1 MAEITTE
8 NDQSRDSFYS
18 DKLYDFHEY
27 CIKFP
32 RMKSDRIMEISESI
46 VEYGQQ
52 EDIILLD
59 GLILDGRH
67 LWWACKAAGK
77 TSRFRN
83 YDSNLHPWIYVKIKN
98 LHRRDLTTAQRA
110 TLALEDLKIEKEI
123 AKERQMQTRFKNKN
137 ELQKNNEKDT
147 VGHPGSPTVTN
158 IKKGRAVDIVA
169 KEWRI
174 SSKSLRKA
182 DEISKI
188 AEQNPFIKKYW
199 ERAQNDGIPLE
210 EIYRTIRKALDIHNS
225 KRWEPHQDLN
235 NAIKIYEAGK
245 SNPDVKEQL
254 EKVEKGEISL
264 EVVNQN
270 VNKME
275 SLNKSIR
282 QHSVDNFIKAG
293 KKFEA
298 EELKNNKKRE
308 ELQKLEVKTS
318 KNIKVLDTSGQ
329 DSTERK
335 YICKECPKATVMAI
349 GYICEKCGYFN
360 FISKVLCDDDMT
372 NGSRKLRDP
381 NLEICE
387 NSPDY
392 ELIVKSQVARS

>member
-8 NDQSRDSFYS
+8 NDQARGSFYS

-46 VEYGQQ
+46 VKFGQQ
-52 EDIILLD
+52 DDIVLLD

-77 TSRFRN
+77 TPRFRN
-83 YDSNLHPWIYVKIKN
+83 FDSTLHPWHYVKIKN

-110 TLALEDLKIEKEI
+110 TLALKDLKIEKQI
-123 AKERQMQTRFKNKN
+123 AKERQMQTRFKNKT

-147 VGHPGSPTVTN
+147 VGHPRSPTVTN

-174 SSKSLRKA
+174 APKSLRKA
-182 DEISKI
+182 DKISKI
-188 AEQNPFIKKYW
+188 ADQNPFIKKYW
-199 ERAQNDGIPLE
+199 EWAQNDGIPLE

-225 KRWEPHQDLN
+225 KRWKSFQDLN
-235 NAIKIYEAGK
+235 NAVKIYEASK
-245 SNPDVKEQL
+245 SDPDIKEQL

-264 EVVNQN
+264 DLANQN
-270 VNKME
+270 VNKIE

-282 QHSVDNFIKAG
+282 QHSVDNFVKAG
-293 KKFEA
+293 KKFEV
-298 EELKNNKKRE
+298 EKLKNNKKGE
-308 ELQKLEVKTS
+308 EHQNLDVKLS
-318 KNIKVLDTSGQ
+318 KNIKVLNTSGQ
-329 DSTERK
+329 DSTELK
-335 YICKECPKATVMAI
+335 YICKGCSKATVMAI
-349 GYICEKCGYFN
+349 GHICEKCGYFN
-360 FISKVLCDDDMT
+360 FVSRVICDDDMT
-372 NGSRKLRDP
+372 DGSHKLRDP

-392 ELIVKSQVARS
+392 DLIVKS